1 MSVAL
6 KSALIAG
13 GLAVLVNA
21 PFIPIFLLT
30 GISYQWFFVWPL
42 IGFAGNYTQTPWLFS
57 LLFYA
62 PGFLQ
67 FFVLFWIII
76 WLKFRYGKSAA

>member
-13 GLAVLVNA
+13 GLAFLVNT
-21 PFIPIFLLT
+21 PFIPVFLLT

-42 IGFAGNYTQTPWLFS
+42 MDFAGNYTQTPWLFF

-62 PGFLQ
+62 SGFLQ